1 MCKVENNPAHLCLC
15 LRLRKE
21 RDFLSISNMNEGDEG
36 TYTCTVRS
44 EIDEDSASAR
54 LTVLGTLRS
63 AFPSQ
68 MHMCFCAFRLKKP
81 KPKRMFTKTD
91 LADFSSMHELLVK
104 PPCSFLH
111 LSLFWSLLKEVK
123 TINYLKFS

>member
-1 MCKVENNPAHLCLC
+1 MCNVENNSAHLCLC

-54 LTVLGTLRS
+54 LTVLGTRRS

-68 MHMCFCAFRLKKP
+68 MHMCFSAFRLKKQ

-91 LADFSSMHELLVK
+91 LALRSGF
-104 PPCSFLH
+104 FQ
-111 LSLFWSLLKEVK
+111 
-123 TINYLKFS
+123 YA

>member
-1 MCKVENNPAHLCLC
+1 MENNSAHLCLC

-21 RDFLSISNMNEGDEG
+21 RDFLSISNVNEGDEG

-63 AFPSQ
+63 AFPFQ
-68 MHMCFCAFRLKKP
+68 MQMCFCAFRLRKTKNR
-81 KPKRMFTKTD
+81 RMFTKTD
-91 LADFSSMHELLVK
+91 LALQS
-104 PPCSFLH
+104 
-111 LSLFWSLLKEVK
+111 
-123 TINYLKFS
+123 